1 MDGRFPTTRW
11 EQIDA
16 AARDRTASGGSFLAI
31 CRAYWYP
38 IYAFIRSRG
47 HQPEDAADLTQAYF
61 TRLIEGRLLERADR
75 ERGRFRTL
83 LRTDC
88 RHFLADIGDRAR
100 AAKRG
105 GGKVP
110 LSLDAAAAE
119 QRYHLEPAVGYDPE
133 QLFDRA
139 WALDVLA
146 RAMSRLEREE
156 HEAGRGEAFEVLSGV
171 LAGPS
176 TDAPYAALAESLGT
190 TAVAVEAAVR
200 RLRGRYRRALR
211 ATIAETRLIPTEDE
225 IDEEIE
231 DLFAALRR

>member
-1 MDGRFPTTRW
+1 MNERFPTTRW

-16 AARDRTASGGSFLAI
+16 AARDRSANNGPFLEICGS
-31 CRAYWYP
+31 YWYP

-61 TRLIEGRLLERADR
+61 ARLMEGRLLERADR

-88 RHFLADIGDRAR
+88 KYFLADMRDRAR

-110 LSLDAAAAE
+110 LSLDVAVAE
-119 QRYHLEPAVGYDPE
+119 QRYHLEAVDGQDPE

-139 WALDVLA
+139 WALDLLA
-146 RAMSRLEREE
+146 RAMSRLECAER
-156 HEAGRGEAFEVLSGV
+156 EAGRGEVFEVLSVV

-176 TDAPYAALAESLGT
+176 AEASYASLAEVLGT
-190 TAVAVEAAVR
+190 SDVAVEAAVR
-200 RLRGRYRRALR
+200 RLRSRYRRALR
-211 ATIAETRLIPTEDE
+211 ATIAETRLNPTEDE
-225 IDEEIE
+225 IDEEIS
-231 DLFAALRR
+231 DLFTALQQ